1 MKKVF
6 LLGLSLTLFFAS
18 CTKSDDP
25 FVEKVVTP
33 TYQNGILILNEGG
46 FTKNNASL
54 NFVGYD
60 LATMYD
66 DIAKPADA
74 KTLGDVAQ
82 SMAFN
87 STKAFIVMNNS
98 NKIEIF
104 NRYTLKYEA
113 TIDKN
118 LSQPRYIALSND
130 EIYVTNWGSKSVN
143 VFKQSDYSFV
153 KEISLKYQPENLV
166 VSNNKV
172 YVQETAE
179 WGATTSAN
187 KISIIDTKTKEVTK
201 VITVEGKEKDKID
214 LQGIVAHGDFVYA
227 ISSNSYRT
235 DFFKINNITDTQ
247 ILTFPSGANNNAKN
261 LRAEN
266 AKLYYTSNNKV
277 FAWEINDRAA
287 QKYPLLTLT
296 AAESQDTYAA
306 FYGFNVI
313 DNKIYVANA
322 GDYTG
327 PSKIK
332 VYDLQGKVLKEFKGG
347 LLTNGFYNNF
357 KY

>member
-6 LLGLSLTLFFAS
+6 LLGLSLTLFLAS

-33 TYQNGILILNEGG
+33 TYGNGILILNEGG
-46 FTKNNASL
+46 FQKNNASL

-60 LATMYD
+60 LSTSYD
-66 DIAKPADA
+66 DIAKPTGSQ
-74 KTLGDVAQ
+74 TLGDVAQ

-87 STKAFIVMNNS
+87 ATKAFVVMNNS

-104 NRYTLKYEA
+104 DRYTLKYEA

-118 LSQPRYIALSND
+118 LSQPRYIALTND
-130 EIYVTNWGSKSVN
+130 EIYVTNWGTKSVN

-153 KEISLKYQPENLV
+153 KAIPLNYQPENLV

-172 YVQETAE
+172 YVQEVAE
-179 WGATTSAN
+179 WNATKSAN
-187 KISIIDTKTKEVTK
+187 KISIIDPKTKSVSK
-201 VITVEGKEKDKID
+201 VITVKGKEEDKSD

-247 ILTFPSGANNNAKN
+247 ILTFPSGANNSAKN

-266 AKLYYTSNNKV
+266 ATLYYTSNNKV
-277 FAWEINDRAA
+277 FSWDINDINA
-287 QKYPLLTLT
+287 KEKPLLTLT
-296 AAESQDTYAA
+296 APESQDLYSA

-313 DNKIYVANA
+313 NNKIYVANA
-322 GDYTG
+322 GNYTG
-327 PSKIK
+327 PSVIK
-332 VYDLQGKVLKEFKGG
+332 VYDLHGKVLSSFKGG